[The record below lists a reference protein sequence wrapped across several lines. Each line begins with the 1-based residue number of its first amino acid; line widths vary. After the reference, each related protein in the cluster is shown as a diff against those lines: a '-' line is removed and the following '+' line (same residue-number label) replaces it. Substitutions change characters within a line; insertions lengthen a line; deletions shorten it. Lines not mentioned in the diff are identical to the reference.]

1 MGIFGAL
8 NSAVSGLRAQSMA
21 LENISGNIAN
31 SQTIGFKRLD
41 TTFADL
47 VAGTASA
54 VRDQTSGMVVA
65 SSRASNSLQG
75 DVKASG
81 STTDMAINGEG
92 YFLVQSKIGEVDG
105 HPVLSGVD
113 LYTRRGDFELD
124 KDGYLVNGAGY
135 YLEGLALDP
144 VTGNPAGSVPT
155 VIRFSGDLLQAEPT
169 SIVEY
174 RANLAATPL
183 TANYDPAVLGSEL
196 LDPLAFGTN
205 PLNPPAG
212 TGTVVGA
219 DVTTFLNTSIS
230 GGAITAY
237 DPAGSP
243 VSIQFRWAKTDSAA
257 TGGTDTWNLFYQTDS
272 AAAPAATAWVNAGL
286 DYSFNAAG
294 QMAPPVTNV
303 TLTGLTVNGVLV
315 GDVTIKHDT
324 GGITQYS
331 DQNGAIQLTQL
342 SQNGSPSGK
351 LASIQIADGGRV
363 TANYSNGRVIGLAQ
377 IPLAKFNAESQLVRL
392 DGEAFAATDD
402 SGAPVLGA
410 SGQIVGQSLEASN
423 SDIADEFSK
432 MIVTQQ
438 AYSANTRVITTASDM
453 LREVMNIIR

>member
-47 VAGTASA
+47 VAGTASS
-54 VRDQTSGMVVA
+54 VKDQTSGMVLA
-65 SSRASNSLQG
+65 SSRATNSLQG
-75 DVKASG
+75 DVKAAG
-81 STTDMAINGEG
+81 STTDMAINGDG
-92 YFLVQSKIGEVDG
+92 YFIVQQKIGEVDG

-144 VTGNPAGSVPT
+144 VTGNPSGSVPT

-169 SIVEY
+169 SVVEY
-174 RANLAATPL
+174 RANLPATPL
-183 TANYDPAVLGSEL
+183 NANYDSAVIGSEI
-196 LDPLAFGTN
+196 LDPLDFGTN

-212 TGTVVGA
+212 TGTVIGS
-219 DVTTFLNTSIS
+219 DVSTFLDSSIS

-243 VSIQFRWAKTDSAA
+243 VSVQFRWAKIDSTA
-257 TGGTDTWNLFYQTDS
+257 TGGVDTWNLFYQSDS
-272 AAAPAATAWVNAGL
+272 NAGPAGTAWINSGV
-286 DYSFNAAG
+286 DYVFDAAG
-294 QMAPPVTNV
+294 QMTPAVPSV

-315 GDVTIKHDT
+315 GDVTVQHGT
-324 GGITQYS
+324 GGITQYA

-351 LASIQIADGGRV
+351 LTSIQIADGGRV
-363 TANYSNGRVIGLAQ
+363 TANYTNGRVIGLAQ

-392 DGEAFAATDD
+392 DGEAFSATDD
-402 SGAPVLGA
+402 SGEPILGA

-432 MIVTQQ
+432 MIITQQ

-453 LREVMNIIR
+453 LKEVMNIIR